1 VPSVEAASPSQP
13 VTRSA
18 VTAEANPS
26 QEQLVP
32 LPPALKGAVSS
43 SGTPSA
49 APVQSAAGEKGSA
62 GAQAVDPIAPA
73 VTADPAAQRGLPL
86 LPRQVLPL
94 APAVKGPRPL
104 SNPKVLPPAAKELP
118 ALGVDL
124 GAPAPLALPTQPQQ
138 VRIEE
143 LRPLSLQE
151 SETIA
156 EVNSPGLK
164 ALASQVEQAQSGLRA
179 EISRWYPSLSFSAN
193 RLPTTTTS
201 QNFNRVSPL
210 TTERNGSTGYTVQT
224 ITAMDAS
231 LQASWALIDP
241 SRVPSIALARDQ
253 YEKAKNGY
261 LIGLRELRLE
271 VAEAYFELQNADEQ
285 VRIGQESVRASLV
298 SLRDAQARFQAGVA
312 TKLEVLEAQ
321 TQLARDQQLLTQALF
336 GRTAGSLTVGPGQA
350 IARRNL
356 AALLD
361 LPQNVTPTAK
371 DPSRVVGTWIPSLQE
386 SIVAAYTFRE
396 ELDQIL
402 LDISIANSNANRE
415 LAAVQ
420 PVLNLFNRFGV
431 NRSTGS
437 TTTPGLLG
445 GGIDPAT
452 GRPFSQENQPER
464 QWSVDNAF
472 GINVSWNLFDGGRAR
487 ALYRQSKQRAQ
498 ENAFNFS
505 RRRDQIRQE
514 VETSFYELL
523 TNNRNILTTSNEV
536 LSARESLRLARLRF
550 QAGVTTQR
558 EVVDTQRDLT
568 QAEVRYSSAI
578 TNYNKSLAELRRR
591 TGLDLIALCQRPS
604 LPSRRPPAVTADVP
618 IEPTPL
624 LPACQAGGF
633 SSVLGR

>member
-1 VPSVEAASPSQP
+1 M
-13 VTRSA
+13 
-18 VTAEANPS
+18 
-26 QEQLVP
+26 
-32 LPPALKGAVSS
+32 
-43 SGTPSA
+43 
-49 APVQSAAGEKGSA
+49 
-62 GAQAVDPIAPA
+62 
-73 VTADPAAQRGLPL
+73 
-86 LPRQVLPL
+86 LPL
-94 APAVKGPRPL
+94 APAVKGPRPR
-104 SNPKVLPPAAKELP
+104 SNPATLPPAATQLP
-118 ALGVDL
+118 VQGADL
-124 GAPAPLALPTQPQQ
+124 GGPAPLALPNQPDQ

-143 LRPLSLQE
+143 LRPLSLNE

-179 EISRWYPSLSFSAN
+179 EMSRWYPSLSLSAG
-193 RLPTTTTS
+193 RFPTTTTS

-210 TTERNGSTGYTVQT
+210 STQQNGSTGYTVQT

-231 LQASWALIDP
+231 LQATWALIDP
-241 SRVPSIALARDQ
+241 RRVPAIALARDQ
-253 YEKAKNGY
+253 YEKAKNSY

-271 VAEAYFELQNADEQ
+271 VAQAYFDLQNADEQ

-321 TQLARDQQLLTQALF
+321 TQLARDQQLLTQALY
-336 GRTAGSLTVGPGQA
+336 GRTAGSLSVGPGQA

-356 AALLD
+356 AGLLD

-371 DPSRVVGTWIPSLQE
+371 DPARVVGTWIPSLQE

-402 LDISIANSNANRE
+402 LDISIANSTANRE

-431 NRSTGS
+431 NRATGS
-437 TTTPGLLG
+437 ITTPGLVG
-445 GGIDPAT
+445 GDIDPAT
-452 GRPFSQENQPER
+452 GNRFSLENQPER
-464 QWSVDNAF
+464 QWRVDNAF
-472 GINVSWNLFDGGRAR
+472 GINVSWDIFDGGRAR
-487 ALYRQSKQRAQ
+487 ALYRQSKQKAQ
-498 ENAFNFS
+498 EDTFNFS

-514 VETSFYELL
+514 VEASFYELL

-591 TGLDLIALCQRPS
+591 TGLDLIALCQRPT
-604 LPSRRPPAVTADVP
+604 LPSRRPPAATSDVP

-624 LPACQAGGF
+624 LPACQAGGMKTG
-633 SSVLGR
+633 SGR